1 MKTNEF
7 NRIFQLVILYTAII
21 LFILTFNFTLFHS
34 LLLTAIISCIEYI
47 IITPLIIDSF
57 RLELHH
63 SKYHSYFQ

>member
-7 NRIFQLVILYTAII
+7 NRIFQLIILYTATI
-21 LFILTFNFTLFHS
+21 LFIISFNFTLFHS
-34 LLLTAIISCIEYI
+34 LLLTVIISCLEII

-63 SKYHSYFQ
+63 SKYHSYMQ